1 MNRLD
6 QTEREHLQQLVKQA
20 LRLKGKVDKLQ
31 SRVAKLN
38 DKAASLRKH
47 IASRAEERDKLSGSA
62 KLLA

>member
-6 QTEREHLQQLVKQA
+6 QAEREHVQQLVKQA
-20 LRLKGKVDKLQ
+20 IRLKGKADELH

-47 IASRAEERDKLSGSA
+47 IASREKKGTE
-62 KLLA
+62 